1 MNIKGIISDMTTE
14 LMIRT
19 LRDTGSIKANQQ
31 VLAQSIESIAQGIEY
46 CILTD
51 MELMESLLPAITQ
64 EDEINI
70 AYC

>member
-31 VLAQSIESIAQGIEY
+31 VLAQSIDSIAQGIEY

-51 MELMESLLPAITQ
+51 IELMESLLPAIAQ
-64 EDEINI
+64 EEEINI